1 MKAYLQSKWLLA
13 IIVCSTIALATSG
26 RFLKITQSM
35 ENFAEAYRII
45 NNQYVDET
53 DANQLMR
60 IGIDTMLSHMDPY
73 TNYFSEAQMVK
84 VRMGVKGGWDGIGV
98 DLMKHDG
105 KVLIK
110 ELIEDTPAE

>member
-1 MKAYLQSKWLLA
+1 
-13 IIVCSTIALATSG
+13 
-26 RFLKITQSM
+26 M

-84 VRMGVKGGWDGIGV
+84 VRMGRQRWLGWHWCRFDETRREGV
-98 DLMKHDG
+98 DLKN
-105 KVLIK
+105 
-110 ELIEDTPAE
+110 